1 MGLFGGDKLILGYD
15 LGNEFCQISYA
26 LSDSGEAE
34 TISQVAGVQS
44 YNIPAVLCKREGV
57 NQWYYGKDALR
68 YAGEHQGIL
77 VENLLGQALCGEPVV
92 IEGESFDPVALLALF
107 FKRSLGLLSQA
118 APTEKIGALMITCEM
133 VDSNVLDV
141 LNRMIAAVHLKTDRV
156 AFQSHTESYYNYMLR
171 QPEELWTDCSQLFDY
186 RNGCIRTYRMECNR
200 RTTPR
205 VVFIEENVLPFYPL
219 EPFPEEESAKQ
230 KKMEEMDG
238 AFLQIAEGA
247 TTAGAKSVYLIGDGF
262 DKEWMKESLR
272 FLCRGRRVFQGNNLF
287 SKGACCGMQEK
298 LNVSKAGREH
308 VFLGRDKLKANVGMK
323 VLRQGEPSYYALL
336 DAGVNWYE
344 ADCTLDF
351 YLRDGNEITLMITPL
366 NGKTGR
372 EAKIALE
379 DFPPDPAR
387 LRAHVYLE
395 KENLLAIEVDDLGFG
410 EFRASSR
417 HVWRETIELY

>member
-1 MGLFGGDKLILGYD
+1 
-15 LGNEFCQISYA
+15 
-26 LSDSGEAE
+26 
-34 TISQVAGVQS
+34 
-44 YNIPAVLCKREGV
+44 
-57 NQWYYGKDALR
+57 
-68 YAGEHQGIL
+68 
-77 VENLLGQALCGEPVV
+77 
-92 IEGESFDPVALLALF
+92 
-107 FKRSLGLLSQA
+107 
-118 APTEKIGALMITCEM
+118 
-133 VDSNVLDV
+133 
-141 LNRMIAAVHLKTDRV
+141 
-156 AFQSHTESYYNYMLR
+156 
-171 QPEELWTDCSQLFDY
+171 
-186 RNGCIRTYRMECNR
+186 
-200 RTTPR
+200 
-205 VVFIEENVLPFYPL
+205 
-219 EPFPEEESAKQ
+219 
-230 KKMEEMDG
+230 
-238 AFLQIAEGA
+238 
-247 TTAGAKSVYLIGDGF
+247 
-262 DKEWMKESLR
+262 
-272 FLCRGRRVFQGNNLF
+272 
-287 SKGACCGMQEK
+287 MQEK